1 MASHHGSLEVV
12 RDDTNGTNGTNG
24 TNDADITNDAP
35 DPVTVQMS
43 GPNVVVR
50 SSTRLD
56 RAATDS
62 VVHLLNASTSTEVVV
77 VLDPERHRC
86 SDSFASTPADITE
99 LRCCSQPN
107 CRPRDVE
114 TAADGVVRVA
124 GTQSWWTIDIGAGRF
139 VRSDHPLD
147 VHFIGD
153 EAWVDLQGVWISSVK
168 LAVLTMDGSLV
179 SGSRSRT
186 DQGCDHRLAG

>member
-12 RDDTNGTNGTNG
+12 RDDTNDTNE
-24 TNDADITNDAP
+24 AP
-35 DPVTVQMS
+35 DAVTVQMS
-43 GPNVVVR
+43 GPNMVVR
-50 SSTRLD
+50 SAARLD

-77 VLDPERHRC
+77 VIDPERHRC
-86 SDSFASTPADITE
+86 SDSFTSTPADVTE
-99 LRCCSQPN
+99 MRCCTQSG

-124 GTQSWWTIDIGAGRF
+124 GTQSWWTIDIAAGRF

-179 SGSRSRT
+179 SGSRARI
-186 DQGCDHRLAG
+186 DHGCDHRLAG

>member
-12 RDDTNGTNGTNG
+12 RDDWSDSDGTAGAT
-24 TNDADITNDAP
+24 DAP
-35 DPVTVQMS
+35 GAVTVQMS

-50 SSTRLD
+50 SSARLD
-56 RAATDS
+56 RATTDS
-62 VVHLLNASTSTEVVV
+62 VVHLLNASISTEVVV
-77 VLDPERHRC
+77 VIDPERPRC
-86 SDSFASTPADITE
+86 SDSFASTPADVTE
-99 LRCCSQPN
+99 LRCCQEIG
-107 CRPRDVE
+107 CRPLDVE

-153 EAWVDLQGVWISSVK
+153 DAWVDLQGVWISSVK
-168 LAVLTMDGSLV
+168 LSVLTVDGSLV
-179 SGSRSRT
+179 SGSRARV
-186 DQGCDHRLAG
+186 DQTCTHRLAG

>member
-12 RDDTNGTNGTNG
+12 RDDPTDSTET
-24 TNDADITNDAP
+24 TDPADA
-35 DPVTVQMS
+35 VTVQMS
-43 GPNVVVR
+43 GPNMVVR
-50 SSTRLD
+50 SSARLD

-62 VVHLLNASTSTEVVV
+62 VVHLLNASISTEVVV
-77 VLDPERHRC
+77 VIDPERPRC
-86 SDSFASTPADITE
+86 SDSFASTPADVTE
-99 LRCCSQPN
+99 LRCCPQLD

-124 GTQSWWTIDIGAGRF
+124 GAQSWWTIDIGAGRF

-153 EAWVDLQGVWISSVK
+153 DAWIDLQGVWISSVK
-168 LAVLTMDGSLV
+168 LSVLTVDGSLV
-179 SGSRSRT
+179 SGSRARVDDMCT
-186 DQGCDHRLAG
+186 HRLAG